1 MAQKH
6 VFISYVRDN
15 SEMVDH
21 LAAKLRAF
29 GVEVWLDRDQILPG
43 QLWRVAIRYWDL
55 AATEKT
61 EFNDPDWTVGVKLGR
76 DRSGGYWVLDMVRGR
91 ANPGDVDRLL
101 LNTAQQGGK
110 EVRIGFGQDPGQA
123 GKSQALHLVRALSAF
138 TVVAA
143 PRGGGEHSGG
153 VGVV

>member
-76 DRSGGYWVLDMVRGR
+76 DRSGGYWVLDMVRAR
-91 ANPGDVDRLL
+91 ANPGDVEQLL
-101 LNTAQQGGK
+101 LNIAEQDGK
-110 EVRIGFGQDPGQA
+110 
-123 GKSQALHLVRALSAF
+123 RARSGSGR
-138 TVVAA
+138 T
-143 PRGGGEHSGG
+143 RGRPARARRSIWCGR
-153 VGVV
+153 